1 MNRYYVRKTLHHDY
15 EVLDSF
21 SGHVVCLSSDSRH
34 CESIA
39 HRLNQQ
45 ERHSMTNRLTLALAF
60 RKIVIIPLLISVC
73 YAVLGLLIQFLQ
85 GTPDFNWLA
94 VSTGAL
100 CILLMIYGGISF
112 IFAKAL
118 PADSS
123 KDY

>member
-1 MNRYYVRKTLHHDY
+1 MNRYYVRRTLTADY

-21 SGHVVCLSSDSRH
+21 TGHVVCFSPDPRH

-45 ERHSMTNRLTLALAF
+45 ERLSLTNRLTLALAF
-60 RKIVIIPLLISVC
+60 RKIVIIPTLITVC
-73 YAVLGLLIQFLQ
+73 YAILGLLIQFIQ

-94 VSTGAL
+94 ISTGAL

-112 IFAKAL
+112 IFAGAL
-118 PADSS
+118 PKDSS